1 MNNLDKAY
9 LENKKILDKNHAKI
23 ICKEAYYQSSNT
35 NVNRTSYNNQKKK
48 QQKARIRTAI
58 ASVVLI
64 SAIAIPTLTSSLIT
78 NYQIN
83 NDNAVISIHDVKN
96 AIDDKIKDYK
106 QLMNSSSDLNNK
118 IETTV
123 GHTSET
129 TIVDYNSSNIENLTK
144 HLTNASKISETETR
158 CVVKAAYDIINEPYR
173 EEVLNSAFSNININD
188 SELKYALPNN
198 TKDFLEI
205 LGYESW
211 KEYERNEVNNIKDLQ
226 ATIEYVE
233 GKNR

>member
-1 MNNLDKAY
+1 
-9 LENKKILDKNHAKI
+9 
-23 ICKEAYYQSSNT
+23 
-35 NVNRTSYNNQKKK
+35 
-48 QQKARIRTAI
+48 
-58 ASVVLI
+58 
-64 SAIAIPTLTSSLIT
+64 
-78 NYQIN
+78 
-83 NDNAVISIHDVKN
+83 
-96 AIDDKIKDYK
+96 
-106 QLMNSSSDLNNK
+106 MNSSSDLNNK